1 MHFSE
6 CTFFLI
12 GGNVKENLKSLV
24 QLQIVDSQMHDLEI
38 AKGDLPET
46 VNKLTEEVN
55 SIEKYISEKGKALK
69 NAQLERR
76 KLDGL
81 VNLSSEKLKKLQN
94 QLYDVTTNREYD
106 ALTTEI
112 ETEKNNIEN
121 NENKILELFSF
132 EEDTAK
138 EIETKKK
145 ELTKLKKE
153 LKERDSELKKLIK
166 TNQEKENRLLNERE
180 NIIVRV
186 NKHLLN
192 SYIKI
197 HKYHKNGL
205 AVVPVSRNACGGCYN
220 TIPPQKLVEI
230 RKMDKVIA
238 CEVCGRILVWRDNGG
253 IT

>member
-1 MHFSE
+1 
-6 CTFFLI
+6 
-12 GGNVKENLKSLV
+12 VKENLEKLV

-55 SIEKYISEKGKALK
+55 SLEKYISEKGKALK
-69 NAQLERR
+69 DAQLERR
-76 KLDGL
+76 NLDGL

-112 ETEKNNIEN
+112 ETEKNNIED

-153 LKERDSELKKLIK
+153 LKENDTELKKLIK
-166 TNQEKENRLLNERE
+166 LNQGKENRLLNERE

-186 NKHLLN
+186 NKRLLN
-192 SYIKI
+192 NYIRI

-230 RKMDKVIA
+230 RKMDKVIT
-238 CEVCGRILVWRDNGG
+238 CEVCGRILVWGDNGS
-253 IT
+253 II

>member
-1 MHFSE
+1 
-6 CTFFLI
+6 
-12 GGNVKENLKSLV
+12 VKENLKSLV
-24 QLQIVDSQMHDLEI
+24 QLQIVDSQMHDIEI

-55 SIEKYISEKGKALK
+55 SLEKYISEKGKALK

-76 KLDGL
+76 NVDGL

-112 ETEKNNIEN
+112 ETEKNNIED

-132 EEDTAK
+132 EDDTAK

-145 ELTKLKKE
+145 ELAKLKKE
-153 LKERDSELKKLIK
+153 LKEKDSELKKLIK
-166 TNQEKENRLLNERE
+166 MNQENENRLLNERE

-186 NKHLLN
+186 NKRLLN
-192 SYIKI
+192 NYIRI

-238 CEVCGRILVWRDNGG
+238 CEVCGRILVWRDNGS
-253 IT
+253 ITQI

>member
-1 MHFSE
+1 M
-6 CTFFLI
+6 
-12 GGNVKENLKSLV
+12 KENLEKLV

-46 VNKLTEEVN
+46 VSKLTEEVN
-55 SIEKYISEKGKALK
+55 TLEKYISEKGKALK
-69 NAQLERR
+69 NAQLESRN
-76 KLDGL
+76 LEGL

-112 ETEKNNIEN
+112 ETEKNNIED

-132 EEDTAK
+132 EEDTVK

-145 ELTKLKKE
+145 ELAKLKKE
-153 LKERDSELKKLIK
+153 LKEKDSELKKLIEV
-166 TNQEKENRLLNERE
+166 NQEKENRLLNERE
-180 NIIVRV
+180 NIVVRI

-192 SYIKI
+192 SYIRI
-197 HKYHKNGL
+197 HEYYKNGL
-205 AVVPVSRNACGGCYN
+205 AVVPVTRNACGGCYN

-230 RKMDKVIA
+230 RRMDKVIA
-238 CEVCGRILVWRDNGG
+238 CEVCGRILVWRDNGS
-253 IT
+253 ITQI

>member
-1 MHFSE
+1 
-6 CTFFLI
+6 
-12 GGNVKENLKSLV
+12 VKETLEKLV

-46 VNKLTEEVN
+46 VNKITEEVN
-55 SIEKYISEKGKALK
+55 SLEKYISEKGKELK

-76 KLDGL
+76 NLDGL
-81 VNLSSEKLKKLQN
+81 VNLSGEKLKKLQN

-112 ETEKNNIEN
+112 ETEKSNIED
-121 NENKILELFSF
+121 NENKILELYSF

-153 LKERDSELKKLIK
+153 LKEKDSELKKVIK
-166 TNQEKENRLLNERE
+166 TNREKENRLLNERE
-180 NIIVRV
+180 NIVVRV

-192 SYIKI
+192 NYIRI

-205 AVVPVSRNACGGCYN
+205 AVVPVARNACGGCYN

-238 CEVCGRILVWRDNGG
+238 CEVCGRILVWRDNGS
-253 IT
+253 ITQI